1 MCSVRKI
8 VMSCGLY
15 YAVSGFR
22 CQEME
27 LEILSH
33 NLANVNTVGYKDD
46 KPSFRGI
53 YPEITRSM
61 TIETPDDL
69 RRFML
74 NRKMNMSYPGLSH
87 VKVDYSNGQM
97 RRTGNQL
104 DAALIGPGFFA
115 VDTPQ
120 GELYTRMGNFSLN
133 EKKELVIHEGGYP
146 LKRKAKEKET
156 GKEGDE
162 HIRIEGTEISIDQD
176 GGISVDGNQGDSLKV
191 VDFAEYAQLR
201 KVGDNL
207 YENRGGKEN
216 ELAAEGCEVSQYHTE
231 LSNVNIVQKM
241 IKMINV
247 ARVCE
252 SYQKVIQSLD
262 EIDTRATRD
271 VGAVA

>member
-1 MCSVRKI
+1 
-8 VMSCGLY
+8 MSSGLY

-22 CQEME
+22 CQERE

-33 NLANVNTVGYKDD
+33 NLTNVNTTAYKDD
-46 KPSFRGI
+46 KPSFKGI
-53 YPEITRSM
+53 HPGIRNSM
-61 TIETPDDL
+61 TIETPDDQ

-74 NRKMNMSYPGLSH
+74 NRKMNMSYPSLSH

-97 RRTGNQL
+97 NRTGNQL
-104 DAALIGPGFFA
+104 DTALNGPGFFA

-120 GELYTRMGNFSLN
+120 GELYTRMGKFSIN
-133 EKKELVIHEGGYP
+133 AKKELILNEGGHP
-146 LKRKAKEKET
+146 LKRTLKEKEKLT
-156 GKEGDE
+156 GKEGE
-162 HIRIEGTEISIDQD
+162 EYIRIEGTEISIDQD
-176 GGISVDGNQGDSLKV
+176 GGISVDGIPGDSLRV

-216 ELAAEGCEVSQYHTE
+216 ELPAEECGVSQYYTE

-247 ARVCE
+247 ARACE

-262 EIDTRATRD
+262 EIDTMATRD
-271 VGAVA
+271 VGAV

>member
-1 MCSVRKI
+1 
-8 VMSCGLY
+8 MSSGLY

-22 CQEME
+22 CQEKE
-27 LEILSH
+27 LEILTH
-33 NLANVNTVGYKDD
+33 NLTNVNTTGYKDD
-46 KPSFRGI
+46 KPAFKGI
-53 YPEITRSM
+53 YPEITRYM
-61 TIETPDDL
+61 TIETPEDQ

-74 NRKMNMSYPGLSH
+74 NRKLDMSYPGVSQ

-104 DAALIGPGFFA
+104 DAALNGPGFFV

-133 EKKELVIHEGGYP
+133 AKQELVLSESEHP
-146 LKRKAKEKET
+146 LKRKLEEKEKLT
-156 GKEGDE
+156 GKEGE
-162 HIRIEGTEISIDQD
+162 EYIKIEGTEVNIDRD
-176 GGISVDGNQGDSLKV
+176 GGISVDGIPGESLRV

-216 ELAAEGCEVSQYHTE
+216 ELTAERCEVNQHHTE
-231 LSNVNIVQKM
+231 MSNVNVVQKM

-271 VGAVA
+271 VGAV

>member
-1 MCSVRKI
+1 
-8 VMSCGLY
+8 MSCGLY

-22 CQEME
+22 CQERE

-46 KPSFRGI
+46 KPSFKGVH
-53 YPEITRSM
+53 PGITRSM
-61 TIETPDDL
+61 TIETPADV

-74 NRKMNMSYPGLSH
+74 NQKMNMSYPGLSH
-87 VKVDYSNGQM
+87 VKVDHSNGQM
-97 RRTGNQL
+97 TRTGNQL
-104 DAALIGPGFFA
+104 DVALVGPGFFA

-120 GELYTRMGNFSLN
+120 GERYTRMGKFSLN

-146 LKRKAKEKET
+146 VKRKAEEKET
-156 GKEGDE
+156 GTEGEE
-162 HIRIEGTEISIDQD
+162 HIRIEGTDVSIDRD
-176 GGISVDGNQGDSLKV
+176 GGISVDGNQSDSLKV
-191 VDFAEYAQLR
+191 VDFLEYGHLR

-216 ELAAEGCEVSQYHTE
+216 EVMAERCEVNQHHTE

>member
-1 MCSVRKI
+1 
-8 VMSCGLY
+8 MSSGLY

-22 CQEME
+22 CQERE

-33 NLANVNTVGYKDD
+33 NLTNVNTIGYKDD
-46 KPSFRGI
+46 KPSFKGVH
-53 YPEITRSM
+53 PGITRSM
-61 TIETPDDL
+61 TIETPADV

-74 NRKMNMSYPGLSH
+74 NQKMNMSYPGLSQ

-97 RRTGNQL
+97 RHTGNQL
-104 DAALIGPGFFA
+104 DAALNGPGFFV

-133 EKKELVIHEGGYP
+133 AKKELVLNEGGFP
-146 LKRKAKEKET
+146 LKRKLKEKEKLT
-156 GKEGDE
+156 GKEGEE
-162 HIRIEGTEISIDQD
+162 HIRIEGTEVNIDQD
-176 GGISVDGNQGDSLKV
+176 GAISVDGIPNDSLRV

-207 YENRGGKEN
+207 YEHRGGKEN
-216 ELAAEGCEVSQYHTE
+216 ELTAEECGVNQHHTE

-247 ARVCE
+247 ARACE

-262 EIDTRATRD
+262 EIDTMATRD
-271 VGAVA
+271 VGAV

>member
-1 MCSVRKI
+1 
-8 VMSCGLY
+8 MSSGLY

-22 CQEME
+22 CQERE
-27 LEILSH
+27 LEIISH
-33 NLANVNTVGYKDD
+33 NLSNVNTIAYKDD
-46 KPSFRGI
+46 KPAFKGI
-53 YPEITRSM
+53 YPNITRYM
-61 TIETPDDL
+61 TIDTPEDQ

-74 NRKMNMSYPGLSH
+74 NRKLNMSYPGVSQ

-104 DAALIGPGFFA
+104 DAALNGPGFFV

-133 EKKELVIHEGGYP
+133 AKKELVLSEGGYP
-146 LKRKAKEKET
+146 LKRTLKEKEKLT
-156 GKEGDE
+156 GKEGE
-162 HIRIEGTEISIDQD
+162 EYIKIEGMEVNIDQD
-176 GGISVDGNQGDSLKV
+176 GGISVDGVLGNSLRI
-191 VDFAEYAQLR
+191 VDFIEYGQLR

-216 ELAAEGCEVSQYHTE
+216 ELKAEACQVNQYHTE
-231 LSNVNIVQKM
+231 MSNVNAVQKM

-247 ARVCE
+247 ARACE

-271 VGAVA
+271 VGAVT